1 MIGLWKVSNE
11 KGKSSSFLAIYV
23 LYSIKKNPKTG
34 YEILSEIKQKCG
46 DKWSPSKGTIYPLL
60 KQLEEENLIKIK
72 KLGPRSKNVFEISP
86 KGKKF
91 LSSMRKKR
99 QKLREK
105 FSHFRNLFAD
115 MMGEENMNIAGLI
128 LEIKETSLTKT
139 KKDEVKK
146 ILEHCLSELKGVE

>member
-1 MIGLWKVSNE
+1 MVGLWKISNE
-11 KGKSSSFLAIYV
+11 KGKSLGFLTIYV
-23 LYSIKKNPKTG
+23 LYSIKKSPKTG

-60 KQLEEENLIKIK
+60 KQLEKENLIRVK
-72 KLGPRSKNVFEISP
+72 KVGSRSKNIFEISP

-91 LSSMRKKR
+91 LSSMRKEK

-105 FSHFRNLFAD
+105 FSYFRDLFAGV
-115 MMGEENMNIAGLI
+115 MGEENMNIAGLI

-146 ILEHCLSELKGVE
+146 ILEHCLSELRRVE

>member
-1 MIGLWKVSNE
+1 MIGLWKIS
-11 KGKSSSFLAIYV
+11 KGKGYGFLAIYV

-60 KQLEEENLIKIK
+60 KQLEEENLIRIK
-72 KLGPRSKNVFEISP
+72 KVGSRSKNVFEISP

-91 LSSMRKKR
+91 VSSMRKER

-105 FSHFRNLFAD
+105 FSHFKNLFAD
-115 MMGEENMNIAGLI
+115 IMGEENMNIASLL

-146 ILEHCLSELKGVE
+146 ILEYCLSELRRVK